1 MNEFTT
7 WSLRARHAWLCSVC
21 VAHLF
26 CVVEV
31 IQLIHGIRCLLTH
44 YIQPDM
50 STGLRGGL
58 TPGLGQ
64 TYKHAL
70 PLALSIHDDDNDD
83 DHDDADDSKCP

>member
-1 MNEFTT
+1 
-7 WSLRARHAWLCSVC
+7 
-21 VAHLF
+21 
-26 CVVEV
+26 
-31 IQLIHGIRCLLTH
+31 
-44 YIQPDM
+44 M